1 MESQAWDFIVST
13 TKRCITRKLQV
24 KFYLGQ
30 NEDPSLRGSISDYSE
45 RLLQRDSGGTSIYKV
60 LVKVEDLSP

>member
-13 TKRCITRKLQV
+13 KKRCITRKLQV

-30 NEDPSLRGSISDYSE
+30 NEDPSLRGSNSDYSE

>member
-13 TKRCITRKLQV
+13 KKRCITQKLQV

-30 NEDPSLRGSISDYSE
+30 NEDCSLRGSNSDYSE
-45 RLLQRDSGGTSIYKV
+45 RLLQRDSGGTSI
-60 LVKVEDLSP
+60 

>member
-30 NEDPSLRGSISDYSE
+30 NEDPSLRGSNSDYSE